1 MKRFEFPLAKVR
13 DFRRQ
18 QLELE
23 EVRLQSLL
31 GERQALELESS
42 RLETEV
48 RETRCSLM
56 VTSSAESQDLM
67 ASDVYLRHLAD
78 KKKRH
83 AVKLA
88 EWQAR
93 AVKQQQA
100 VVEARR
106 RVRLLEKLEGRQFSE
121 WKSAA
126 DREVENLAAELY
138 LARWKKPASR

>member
-1 MKRFEFPLAKVR
+1 MKRFDFSLAKVR
-13 DFRRQ
+13 DYRRQ

-31 GERQALELESS
+31 GERLALELESS

-56 VTSSAESQDLM
+56 VTSSAESQDLT
-67 ASDVYLRHLAD
+67 ASDMYLRHLAAE
-78 KKKRH
+78 KKRH
-83 AVKLA
+83 AAKVA

-106 RVRLLEKLEGRQFSE
+106 RVRLVEKLEARQFRV
-121 WKSAA
+121 WKASA
-126 DREVENLAAELY
+126 DRELENLAAELY
-138 LARWKKPASR
+138 LARWKTPQSR